1 MAAVHAI
8 VAPAEGEPMHQVE
21 PGDMT
26 TLPTDCHQVAAAFA
40 LSPRQPL
47 LCRVVA
53 LSTSFGVALLQ
64 VVVLMAAARAPKER
78 SCLTNDD
85 CDTRAT
91 YCRPS
96 IKQCDACSFG
106 YGGACMP
113 NVTAEAWIASQPV
126 DLLSGQNGGTVA
138 RTFPRALDYASH
150 CAACVAADG
159 RYGWMS
165 TSEYN
170 HVFFMNW
177 RDWLALFFVA
187 GIIGLF
193 CSHEV
198 RSVKL
203 CEVLVLRSAAQR
215 VGLGWRLGVSC
226 VGAIRQYAVVTVL
239 FSSVCIAIFSNGGD
253 VLSVC
258 LNAVALLFLLEV
270 DDAIFAHAVPEEAKA
285 RWAALAA
292 VRINAAEARIISWVK
307 LAYVGLFALCIPL
320 VTASRLR
327 FPDTGGRQYD
337 AECMN
342 VGFIGTVLFNIV
354 EPCAVA
360 KVAAAPRGRK
370 TSTADAAGAVVVAAA
385 RDGVRP
391 LQTAVRRLVVVA
403 LRFSFGIG
411 FWLVL
416 LRIV

>member
-1 MAAVHAI
+1 
-8 VAPAEGEPMHQVE
+8 
-21 PGDMT
+21 MT

-96 IKQCDACSFG
+96 IKQCDSCSFG

-165 TSEYN
+165 DERVQSCLLYELARTGSAPSS
-170 HVFFMNW
+170 W
-177 RDWLALFFVA
+177 RASSASSARTRCAASSCARYWSCGAP
-187 GIIGLF
+187 
-193 CSHEV
+193 
-198 RSVKL
+198 
-203 CEVLVLRSAAQR
+203 RSASASAG
-215 VGLGWRLGVSC
+215 GLGCPAWARFASTPCRDRPLQQRLHRNLFQWRRRSRCAECGRAPIS
-226 VGAIRQYAVVTVL
+226 T
-239 FSSVCIAIFSNGGD
+239 GGRRRT
-253 VLSVC
+253 
-258 LNAVALLFLLEV
+258 
-270 DDAIFAHAVPEEAKA
+270 FAHAVPEEAKA

-307 LAYVGLFALCIPL
+307 LASSGSCPVHP
-320 VTASRLR
+320 
-327 FPDTGGRQYD
+327 
-337 AECMN
+337 
-342 VGFIGTVLFNIV
+342 
-354 EPCAVA
+354 
-360 KVAAAPRGRK
+360 PRN
-370 TSTADAAGAVVVAAA
+370 S
-385 RDGVRP
+385 
-391 LQTAVRRLVVVA
+391 VA
-403 LRFSFGIG
+403 LRFRTPEGGSTTPNA
-411 FWLVL
+411 
-416 LRIV
+416 